1 MVCVHFHMYVI
12 LKNNVLVYLVG
23 AGGTHMGAAGTLHV
37 NIYEPMSDK
46 GNNLS
51 LTGQGHIDGQWYN

>member
-1 MVCVHFHMYVI
+1 MYVM

-23 AGGTHMGAAGTLHV
+23 CGGTHMGPADMLHV
-37 NIYEPMSDK
+37 YVCEPMSDK

-51 LTGQGHIDGQWYN
+51 LTGQGPIDGQE